1 MNRKEYSDAV
11 KAQPVPT
18 SRETGATARHVS
30 AAQGDAEPL
39 RGPRD
44 VQKTDSLDEFA
55 EAFAERMGPEA
66 NLALAQA
73 VIVRNLKRR
82 R

>member
-1 MNRKEYSDAV
+1 MPSKHNPYRPV
-11 KAQPVPT
+11 VRQAQPRAMFQQPKAT
-18 SRETGATARHVS
+18 LSRYEAR
-30 AAQGDAEPL
+30 EM
-39 RGPRD
+39 